1 VNGQHVQYFVDQ
13 EYNQELDN
21 ATTQHSTSMESLV
34 HSLNFKI
41 NLVATITVSI
51 PLKIIVINFKVFI
64 FICLGL
70 KPIYFYYEKI
80 QL

>member
-1 VNGQHVQYFVDQ
+1 MDQ
-13 EYNQELDN
+13 EFNPELVN
-21 ATTQHSTSMESLV
+21 ATTQLFLSMETHV

-41 NLVATITVSI
+41 NLVAAITVVSI

-70 KPIYFYYEKI
+70 KPIYFYYEEI